1 MSCNFLSSI
10 PGKKFPWQRR
20 FEPMVKALLRLEKK
34 DAFVNI
40 ILCNDAAQRELNKN
54 WRKLDKVTD
63 VLSFVW
69 NEPALLGEIYIAEG
83 QVKKQAPMYGNT
95 YYKELKRVLVH
106 GLLHLC
112 GYDHH
117 GKAERKVMRQKE
129 IFYFTKLWRKF

>member
-10 PGKKFPWQRR
+10 PGKKFPWQRK
-20 FEPMVKALLRLEKK
+20 FKLLAEALLKSEKK
-34 DAFVNI
+34 KASVNLVLCSDAM
-40 ILCNDAAQRELNKN
+40 QRELNKN
-54 WRKLDKVTD
+54 WRKLDRVTD

-69 NEPALLGEIYIAEG
+69 NEPALLGEIYIAEE
-83 QVKKQAPMYGNT
+83 QVKRQAPMYGNT

-112 GYDHH
+112 GYGHH

-129 IFYFTKLWRKF
+129 IFYFTKLWQKF